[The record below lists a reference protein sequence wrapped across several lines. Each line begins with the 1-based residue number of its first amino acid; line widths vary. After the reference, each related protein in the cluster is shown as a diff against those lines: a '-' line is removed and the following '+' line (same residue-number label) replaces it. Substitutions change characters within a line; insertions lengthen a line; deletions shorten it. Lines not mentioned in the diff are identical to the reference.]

1 MKMLG
6 KVAGAWLLSVAVG
19 LSGCGRKGPVMVPVS
34 GTVTLDGKPLPDG
47 MIYFKR
53 PLEGSVDQLA
63 IQDGK
68 FAGKVEVGDRR
79 VEVSRYGLG
88 TPIKIGKAELP
99 NKIETLPA
107 CYNQEST
114 LTATLTESGPNQ
126 FSFVLESKI
135 VPVSGTVTLDEA
147 ALPEGTIHFVTIG
160 AGLVHQM
167 DIQDGK
173 FAGTLPVGDRRV
185 EISRIVLDPP
195 IQVSNGEP
203 PNKIETLPAR
213 YNREST
219 LKASVTESGP
229 NEFTFAV
236 ESR

>member
-1 MKMLG
+1 MFG
-6 KVAGAWLLSVAVG
+6 RVAGAWLLSLALG
-19 LSGCGRKGPVMVPVS
+19 LNGCGRQGPNMVAVS
-34 GTVTLDGKPLPDG
+34 GTVTLDDKPLPDG

-53 PLEGSVDQLA
+53 PFEGSVDQME
-63 IQDGK
+63 IKDGK
-68 FAGKVEVGDRR
+68 FAGQVEVGERR
-79 VEVSRYGLG
+79 VEICRYGLG
-88 TPIKIGKAELP
+88 PPIKMGKAELP
-99 NKIETLPA
+99 NKVETLPT

-114 LTATLTESGPNQ
+114 LTATVTESGPNE
-126 FSFVLESKI
+126 FAFALESKI

-167 DIQDGK
+167 DIKDGK
-173 FAGTLPVGDRRV
+173 FAGTLPVGDRHV
-185 EISRIVLDPP
+185 EISHMVLGPP
-195 IQVSNGEP
+195 IKVGNVEQ
-203 PNKIETLPAR
+203 PNKIEMLPAR

-236 ESR
+236 ESK